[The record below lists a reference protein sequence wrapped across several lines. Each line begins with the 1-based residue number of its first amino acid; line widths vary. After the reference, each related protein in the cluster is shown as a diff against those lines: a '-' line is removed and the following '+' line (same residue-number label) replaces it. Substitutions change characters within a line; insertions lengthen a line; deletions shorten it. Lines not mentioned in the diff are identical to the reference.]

1 MNIYRLLS
9 LFTSESSIPTLT
21 SIMKRDEDNL
31 NHFRTLKSTQIP
43 IEEQAVQRSHQI
55 ADKPMV
61 GCQPP
66 A

>member
-1 MNIYRLLS
+1 
-9 LFTSESSIPTLT
+9 
-21 SIMKRDEDNL
+21 MKRDEDNL